1 MEKPFKSEKTH
12 LLEPLDRQIS
22 EEAVETP
29 RTPTE
34 ETVGFSAKT
43 LAGLSKKP
51 LFPVSKDVS
60 AQKLKLPRS
69 DKIFFLDAF

>member
-1 MEKPFKSEKTH
+1 MDPQV
-12 LLEPLDRQIS
+12 RQIS

-29 RTPTE
+29 RVPTE

-43 LAGLSKKP
+43 LAGLSKKT
-51 LFPVSKDVS
+51 LFPSGKGLS
-60 AQKLKLPRS
+60 AKKLKLPRS